1 MPRAPS
7 PNPDP
12 NDFDLGTALL
22 SADPAVGEQSVEA
35 CRRVLHAIQPVD
47 VVPPNC
53 DPLLAARVAMTLAA
67 HLSADPYRVLF
78 AKMPPEAMGDAS
90 GPRLGELAQALFSL
104 ETRLRADATAA
115 HAGRVDPAVVRAGV
129 EVRDRM
135 ERVVAYVLADGAA
148 RRHVDVAADLAR
160 LAASY
165 ATHRAAL
172 ARDTIH
178 YDPADEARARALVS
192 QITAPR
198 SPRVDAS
205 LGDLRNRAWS
215 ALVRCYNRL
224 KLAGELLFMDSPEEL
239 RRFPALRNA
248 TLQLAARRRAPEEK

>member
-1 MPRAPS
+1 M
-7 PNPDP
+7 
-12 NDFDLGTALL
+12 
-22 SADPAVGEQSVEA
+22 
-35 CRRVLHAIQPVD
+35 
-47 VVPPNC
+47 
-53 DPLLAARVAMTLAA
+53 AMTLAA
-67 HLSADPYRVLF
+67 HVSADRYRMLF
-78 AKMPPEAMGDAS
+78 AKMPHEAMGDAS
-90 GPRLGELAQALFSL
+90 GPHLGQLAQALFSL
-104 ETRLRADATAA
+104 ETRLRAEARAAT
-115 HAGRVDPAVVRAGV
+115 AGRVDPVVIRAGV

-148 RRHVDVAADLAR
+148 RRHVDVAEDLAR
-160 LAASY
+160 LAALY
-165 ATHRAAL
+165 ATRRASL

-239 RRFPALRNA
+239 RNFPALRNA
-248 TLQLAARRRAPEEK
+248 TLQLAGRRRRVSQE